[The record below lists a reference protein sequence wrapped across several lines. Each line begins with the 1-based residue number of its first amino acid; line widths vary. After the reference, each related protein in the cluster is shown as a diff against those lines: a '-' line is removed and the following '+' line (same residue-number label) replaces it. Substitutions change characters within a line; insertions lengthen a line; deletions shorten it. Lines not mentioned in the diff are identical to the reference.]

1 MEDIKKEEV
10 KDIKIEAENTP
21 VTIELPENSPL
32 RRIVIPHKKA
42 SRLVT
47 EADID
52 RVVAEAKIL
61 HAICFESS
69 GIYKGAYAMHHAQ
82 IDDKDPLNFFV
93 TSNYKIV
100 INPVITRHSGYTVD
114 SKEGCVSYSGE
125 KQVVVQRWQKIETEY
140 VTIMVDPNDESK
152 FKFSSKI
159 EEGFSG
165 MDAKVFQHEFDH
177 GQAKYIHPF
186 QENDIKKD

>member
-1 MEDIKKEEV
+1 MEDIKIEEV
-10 KDIKIEAENTP
+10 KVEEKAP
-21 VTIELPENSPL
+21 VKIELPENSPL
-32 RRIVIPHKKA
+32 RRLVEPHTKA
-42 SRLVT
+42 SRLIT

-61 HAICFESS
+61 HAICFEAS
-69 GIYKGAYAMHHAQ
+69 GIYRGAYAMHHAQ
-82 IDDKDPLNFFV
+82 IEDKDPLSFFV
-93 TSNYKIV
+93 TSNFKIV

-140 VTIMVDPNDESK
+140 VTIMVDPKDEKK
-152 FKFSSKI
+152 FALSSKI
-159 EEGFSG
+159 EESFSG

-177 GQAKYIHPF
+177 GNAKYIYT
-186 QENDIKKD
+186 QDDIEKVPLKA